1 MPRGFTA
8 AELAEM
14 AAADA
19 EIEASFQWTNEELA
33 LSRELDAEAVLSAK
47 DGQARKRSAQQKAY
61 REANRE
67 KVAASQKAYREA
79 NREKRAEY
87 QKAYREANREKV
99 AEYQKAYYEANREKG
114 VAAGR
119 RIADARR
126 AAGYTQAALAKLL
139 HVSQPALSQWE
150 TGAVPPRWELLRQV
164 LPDLGEEA
172 ERMPDM
178 LRDAQDET
186 PAAYC
191 YRCGGEVWQ
200 EEYRVRWDGRW
211 ICPDCFRAEVERM
224 LDEEPKQLALDLN
237 ADFEV
242 YL

>member
-47 DGQARKRSAQQKAY
+47 DGQARKRAAQQKAY
-61 REANRE
+61 YEANRE
-67 KVAASQKAYREA
+67 KLAAS
-79 NREKRAEY
+79 
-87 QKAYREANREKV
+87 
-99 AEYQKAYYEANREKG
+99 QKAYYEANREKG

-139 HVSQPALSQWE
+139 RVSQPTLSKWE
-150 TGAVPPRWELLRQV
+150 TGAMPPRWELLRQV
-164 LPDLGEEA
+164 LPDLGEELY
-172 ERMPDM
+172 E
-178 LRDAQDET
+178 
-186 PAAYC
+186 
-191 YRCGGEVWQ
+191 
-200 EEYRVRWDGRW
+200 
-211 ICPDCFRAEVERM
+211 
-224 LDEEPKQLALDLN
+224 
-237 ADFEV
+237 
-242 YL
+242 

>member
-1 MPRGFTA
+1 
-8 AELAEM
+8 M

-19 EIEASFQWTNEELA
+19 EIEASFRWTNEELA
-33 LSRELDAEAVLSAK
+33 LSRELDAEASFEAK
-47 DGQARKRSAQQKAY
+47 DGQARKL
-61 REANRE
+61 
-67 KVAASQKAYREA
+67 AAS
-79 NREKRAEY
+79 
-87 QKAYREANREKV
+87 
-99 AEYQKAYYEANREKG
+99 QKAYYEANREKG

-139 HVSQPALSQWE
+139 RVSQPTLSNWE
-150 TGAVPPRWELLRQV
+150 TGAMPPRWELLRQV

-191 YRCGGEVWQ
+191 HRCGGEVWW
-200 EEYRVRWDGRW
+200 EEYRVRWNGKW

-224 LDEEPKQLALDLN
+224 LDEEPKQLADALQLDCEKM
-237 ADFEV
+237 DEIKGRKC
-242 YL
+242 

>member
-79 NREKRAEY
+79 NREK
-87 QKAYREANREKV
+87 V
-99 AEYQKAYYEANREKG
+99 AASRKAYYEANREKG

-139 HVSQPALSQWE
+139 RVSQPTLSNWE
-150 TGAVPPRWELLRQV
+150 TGAMPPRWELLRQV
-164 LPDLGEEA
+164 LPDLGEELY
-172 ERMPDM
+172 E
-178 LRDAQDET
+178 
-186 PAAYC
+186 
-191 YRCGGEVWQ
+191 
-200 EEYRVRWDGRW
+200 
-211 ICPDCFRAEVERM
+211 
-224 LDEEPKQLALDLN
+224 
-237 ADFEV
+237 
-242 YL
+242 

>member
-19 EIEASFQWTNEELA
+19 EIEASFRWTNEELA
-33 LSRELDAEAVLSAK
+33 LSRELDAEASFEAK
-47 DGQARKRSAQQKAY
+47 DGQARKRAAFQKAY

-67 KVAASQKAYREA
+67 KVAA
-79 NREKRAEY
+79 Y
-87 QKAYREANREKV
+87 QKAYYDANREKV
-99 AEYQKAYYEANREKG
+99 A
-114 VAAGR
+114 AAGR

-126 AAGYTQAALAKLL
+126 AVGYTQAALAKLL
-139 HVSQPALSQWE
+139 HISQPTLSHWE
-150 TGAVPPRWELLRQV
+150 TGAIPPRWELLRQV

-191 YRCGGEVWQ
+191 HRCGGEVWR

>member
-67 KVAASQKAYREA
+67 KVAASR
-79 NREKRAEY
+79 
-87 QKAYREANREKV
+87 
-99 AEYQKAYYEANREKG
+99 KAYYEANREKG

-139 HVSQPALSQWE
+139 RVSQPTLSNWE
-150 TGAVPPRWELLRQV
+150 TGAMPPRWELLRQV
-164 LPDLGEEA
+164 LPDLGEELY
-172 ERMPDM
+172 E
-178 LRDAQDET
+178 
-186 PAAYC
+186 
-191 YRCGGEVWQ
+191 
-200 EEYRVRWDGRW
+200 
-211 ICPDCFRAEVERM
+211 
-224 LDEEPKQLALDLN
+224 
-237 ADFEV
+237 
-242 YL
+242 

>member
-47 DGQARKRSAQQKAY
+47 DGQARKQAAQQKAY

-67 KVAASQKAYREA
+67 KVAEYGKAYREANRERLAASQKAYREA
-79 NREKRAEY
+79 NRERLA
-87 QKAYREANREKV
+87 AS
-99 AEYQKAYYEANREKG
+99 QKAYYEANREKVAEYG
-114 VAAGR
+114 KAYREANREKGIAAGR

-150 TGAVPPRWELLRQV
+150 TGAIPPRWELLRQV
-164 LPDLGEEA
+164 LPDLGEE
-172 ERMPDM
+172 
-178 LRDAQDET
+178 L
-186 PAAYC
+186 
-191 YRCGGEVWQ
+191 
-200 EEYRVRWDGRW
+200 
-211 ICPDCFRAEVERM
+211 F
-224 LDEEPKQLALDLN
+224 K
-237 ADFEV
+237 
-242 YL
+242 

>member
-67 KVAASQKAYREA
+67 KVAASR
-79 NREKRAEY
+79 
-87 QKAYREANREKV
+87 
-99 AEYQKAYYEANREKG
+99 KAYYEANREKG

-139 HVSQPALSQWE
+139 RVSQPTLSNWE
-150 TGAVPPRWELLRQV
+150 TGAMPPRWELRRQV
-164 LPDLGEEA
+164 LPDLGEELY
-172 ERMPDM
+172 E
-178 LRDAQDET
+178 
-186 PAAYC
+186 
-191 YRCGGEVWQ
+191 
-200 EEYRVRWDGRW
+200 
-211 ICPDCFRAEVERM
+211 
-224 LDEEPKQLALDLN
+224 
-237 ADFEV
+237 
-242 YL
+242 

>member
-47 DGQARKRSAQQKAY
+47 DGQARKRAAQQQASS
-61 REANRE
+61 EANRE
-67 KVAASQKAYREA
+67 KLAAS
-79 NREKRAEY
+79 
-87 QKAYREANREKV
+87 
-99 AEYQKAYYEANREKG
+99 QKAYYEANREKG

-139 HVSQPALSQWE
+139 RVSQPTLSKWE
-150 TGAVPPRWELLRQV
+150 TGAMPPRWELLRQV
-164 LPDLGEEA
+164 LPDLGEELY
-172 ERMPDM
+172 E
-178 LRDAQDET
+178 
-186 PAAYC
+186 
-191 YRCGGEVWQ
+191 
-200 EEYRVRWDGRW
+200 
-211 ICPDCFRAEVERM
+211 
-224 LDEEPKQLALDLN
+224 
-237 ADFEV
+237 
-242 YL
+242 